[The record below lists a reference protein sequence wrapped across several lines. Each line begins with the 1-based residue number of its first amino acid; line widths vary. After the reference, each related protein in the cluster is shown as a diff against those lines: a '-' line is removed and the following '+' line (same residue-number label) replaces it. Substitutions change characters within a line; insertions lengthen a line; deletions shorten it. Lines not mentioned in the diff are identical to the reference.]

1 MESKPWNIY
10 WFSQGQKK
18 EHLNWMR
25 EIQFRQTSADTERIK
40 YNTNG
45 IKTGSSKN
53 IDLLKSQE
61 KTQLNPVE
69 QQDSATL
76 LLRSSKPLLQMRETE
91 NYCNQTWETNSV
103 ISKYW
108 AISVLQLFVNQAV
121 TLTLIFLIK
130 PFRYMTKKWRQK
142 LKYLENEKSFWGE
155 IKSIFHHF

>member
-1 MESKPWNIY
+1 
-10 WFSQGQKK
+10 
-18 EHLNWMR
+18 MR

-91 NYCNQTWETNSV
+91 NYCNQT
-103 ISKYW
+103 
-108 AISVLQLFVNQAV
+108 
-121 TLTLIFLIK
+121 
-130 PFRYMTKKWRQK
+130 
-142 LKYLENEKSFWGE
+142 
-155 IKSIFHHF
+155 